1 MQKQCKNSGWQWLL
15 GGWQWNSTQDVGRG
29 YIPGQ
34 GLNIWWKKNLILQRY
49 NFYCHNPCPHK
60 QTDFILW
67 KQCSCGQMR
76 YCETRQANCNCDGTR
91 SGVKDEGKILDKTLL
106 PIQKVH
112 FGLDSSSQLMDVEIG
127 NVVCGPKPF
136 GKLYWL
142 WHQGACIFIIITLM
156 TCILQCVK
164 LGLKL
169 SV

>member
-1 MQKQCKNSGWQWLL
+1 MQKLWMAMTTGWMAMEL
-15 GGWQWNSTQDVGRG
+15 NTRRG
-29 YIPGQ
+29 E
-34 GLNIWWKKNLILQRY
+34 GLHSRARSEHLMKKNLILQRY

-112 FGLDSSSQLMDVEIG
+112 FGLDSSSQLMDIEIG

-136 GKLYWL
+136 GSYIDCGTKEHAYLLSSLL
-142 WHQGACIFIIITLM
+142 WHAYYN
-156 TCILQCVK
+156 VWN
-164 LGLKL
+164 
-169 SV
+169 

>member
-1 MQKQCKNSGWQWLL
+1 MQKLWMAMTTGWMVVEL
-15 GGWQWNSTQDVGRG
+15 NTRRG
-29 YIPGQ
+29 E
-34 GLNIWWKKNLILQRY
+34 GLHSRARSEHLMKKNLILQRY

-136 GKLYWL
+136 GSYIDCGTKEHAYLLSSLL
-142 WHQGACIFIIITLM
+142 WHAYYN
-156 TCILQCVK
+156 VWN
-164 LGLKL
+164 
-169 SV
+169 

>member
-1 MQKQCKNSGWQWLL
+1 MQKLWMAMTTGWMAMEL
-15 GGWQWNSTQDVGRG
+15 NTRRG
-29 YIPGQ
+29 E
-34 GLNIWWKKNLILQRY
+34 GLHSRARSEHLMKKKTLILQRY

-136 GKLYWL
+136 GSYIDCGTKEHAYLLSSLL
-142 WHQGACIFIIITLM
+142 WHAYYN
-156 TCILQCVK
+156 VWN
-164 LGLKL
+164 
-169 SV
+169 

>member
-1 MQKQCKNSGWQWLL
+1 MQKLWMAMTTGWMVMEL
-15 GGWQWNSTQDVGRG
+15 NTRRG
-29 YIPGQ
+29 E
-34 GLNIWWKKNLILQRY
+34 GLHSRARSEHLMKKTLILQRY

-136 GKLYWL
+136 GSYIDCGTKEHAYLLSSLL
-142 WHQGACIFIIITLM
+142 WHAYYN
-156 TCILQCVK
+156 VWN
-164 LGLKL
+164 
-169 SV
+169 